1 MFKTVESN
9 EEADITEKKS
19 KFIANIFYITSEEE
33 AEEKIRQIKRKH
45 NTARHHCYAYRI
57 IRKNEIIN
65 KSSDDGEPGGTAG
78 LPMLNVLLKNDLIN
92 VLAITIRYFGGIKLG
107 AGGLVRAY
115 TKSLTEALKKCQIV
129 TIEKGLEIV
138 LSINYDMQKS
148 LEYLLK
154 DCEIVE
160 KNYQEQIT
168 YRINIKK
175 SYLEKLKQYNP
186 VIIKETYI
194 EKKS

>member
-1 MFKTVESN
+1 MKTIKENKTN
-9 EEADITEKKS
+9 EIIIKNSSFITSLIKIDENFSLNDYIKEAKS
-19 KFIANIFYITSEEE
+19 KYPDATHY
-33 AEEKIRQIKRKH
+33 
-45 NTARHHCYAYRI
+45 CYAYI
-57 IRKNEIIN
+57 TTSSQ

-138 LSINYDMQKS
+138 LTINYDMQKS

-168 YRINIKK
+168 YHINIKK

-186 VIIKETYI
+186 IIIKETYI